1 MLSAFASPLNR
12 AIEAS
17 PGIAD
22 ALSPLSA
29 RGAAVL
35 DGMITYQSQVIA
47 YNNDF

>member
-1 MLSAFASPLNR
+1 VLSAFASPLNR